1 MKMKNHFF
9 LSLSMAVTFS
19 SVAQLEEL
27 TPQEIK
33 YRDSI
38 SALNLKNESTAQ
50 SQEFYNKGIQLFGE
64 KKV

>member
-1 MKMKNHFF
+1 MKMKNHF
-9 LSLSMAVTFS
+9 LLHVTFLVTFTT
-19 SVAQLEEL
+19 VAQLEEL
-27 TPQEIK
+27 TPSEIA

-38 SALNLKNESTAQ
+38 SALNIKNEATAQ